1 MNNLTT
7 IEPGNIANMTK
18 AEAKLA
24 LGEVARTLIF
34 DEGYSMKD
42 AAAQMSEETQL
53 QALFSVAGY
62 VDDEGKVVYSPQL
75 AARWAKKSI
84 DLALTGDKRS
94 LTSMLYAKQLRNH
107 LIVQQYALQAIEE
120 GGVHHIT
127 RYVEVS
133 KLIGNML
140 PGHFVQDGNTVNIT
154 NIMLSDDEKKEM
166 RTLRNNA
173 LKEVE
178 DFEKKLIEGQ
188 LVSKDD

>member
-7 IEPGNIANMTK
+7 IEPGNIAKMTK

-42 AAAQMSEETQL
+42 AAAQMSEEAQL